1 MKKSKIVI
9 TSILSVFGVSLLAG
23 ATIAE
28 WAVTDN
34 ADPFSIVI
42 TVDVPKVAE
51 GYYLTFESDNYL
63 VSGAKTIK
71 MSASGSNVAQTTSVS
86 ISNTDKVRIYHY
98 DGDTVENTSSLTTYS
113 LPDAYGYVSLG
124 GDSSTLTFNTSRSG
138 NSFSFYL
145 NNENKLYLVDE
156 TYNSYDGYY
165 ISYSTNSGST
175 WCSFADAIHMSD
187 TSGDNVAEYTGSFN
201 SNYIYKIEHFSGT
214 KGIISSAKLQG
225 GTYTH
230 FTNSAADSASLS
242 FKESTSYK
250 LMLSAG
256 DDKIYIQKPSASSL
270 SGYYIFLNGN
280 TDYTTAIKMDASVGN
295 HGEYTF
301 DVAANTSIRIAE
313 VDAVTDVTNTDAYA
327 TLGRAESFVNQ
338 SVGSSTIT
346 FNKADKYTIYLNTS
360 DKVFIDIAS
369 MNTVYFNDGGSD
381 LWGIQRTSKMIYF
394 TMPNNGAWSRVYAY
408 AWDESGSNGNNS
420 PWPGVAATYVKDN
433 DYGQKIYRYEV
444 DEKYNYVIFN
454 NNGSKQTSN
463 ISLSGVDDCSQYYVN
478 NNDSGDVTKIKYSDP
493 RAEYGL
499 LYAWVWETTES
510 CGHWEELASS
520 STKPGYYEMTIH
532 SYETNVK
539 FARCAYTPTDYS
551 SLSNSDVVWNNVQTT
566 VPGDGYAYTITSWS
580 GGSWSGA
587 AI

>member
-1 MKKSKIVI
+1 M
-9 TSILSVFGVSLLAG
+9 AG
-23 ATIAE
+23 ATLAE

-34 ADPFSIVI
+34 ADSFSIVI
-42 TVDVPKVAE
+42 TVDVPKVEA
-51 GYYLTFESDNYL
+51 GYYLTFESDGYL
-63 VSGAKTIK
+63 TTGTKAIK
-71 MSASGSNVAQTTSVS
+71 MTASGSNVAQSEGVS
-86 ISNTDKVRIYHY
+86 ISNADKVRIYHY
-98 DGDTVENTSSLTTYS
+98 DGNTSENPSSLTTYS
-113 LPDAYGYVSLG
+113 LPDTYGYASLG
-124 GDSSTLTFNTSRSG
+124 ADNSTVTFNTSRSG
-138 NSFSFYL
+138 SSFNFYL
-145 NNENKLYLVDE
+145 NNENKLYMVDA
-156 TYNSYDGYY
+156 TYASYDGYY
-165 ISYSTNSGST
+165 ISYLTNGGST
-175 WCSFADAIHMSD
+175 WCSFADAYHMSD

-201 SNYIYKIEHFSGT
+201 SSYSYKVEHFSGA
-214 KGIISSAKLQG
+214 KGVISSVKAQAAS
-225 GTYTH
+225 YAH
-230 FTNSAADSASLS
+230 FTNSVANDTTLS
-242 FKESTSYK
+242 FKATANYK
-250 LMLSAG
+250 LMLSAD

-270 SGYYIFLNGN
+270 SGYYIFINGN

-313 VDAVTDVTNTDAYA
+313 VDAVKDVTHTDAYA

-338 SVGSSTIT
+338 NVGSSTIT
-346 FNKADKYTIYLNTS
+346 FNKADKYTVYLNTS
-360 DKVFIDIAS
+360 DEVFIDIAS
-369 MNTVYFNDGGSD
+369 MNTVYFNDGGSN

-394 TMPNNGAWSRVYAY
+394 TMPNNGAWSTVYAY
-408 AWDESGSNGNNS
+408 AWDEGGSNGNNS
-420 PWPGVAATYVKDN
+420 SWPGVAATYVKNN

-444 DEKYNYVIFN
+444 DAKYNYVIFN

-510 CGHWEELASS
+510 SGHWEELTSS
-520 STKPGYYEMTIH
+520 STKSGYYEMTIH

-539 FARCAYTPTDYS
+539 FARCAYIPTAYS
-551 SLSNSDVVWNNVQTT
+551 DLSNSYVVWNNVQTT